1 MNNGITFSVFLRRG
15 LIKKKK
21 KRNAHESHISNILC
35 SKWTYDHFYMIM
47 TYIYPKFTA
56 SKPFYSFLLLHVQLC
71 IIVECSGTISTRVA
85 RTLPFDMFP
94 SRWTAMLRTLWTNG
108 RFWEWPRNG
117 VETFLRIIASPD
129 TRKKMMFEFRPEDGP
144 RASLDYQR
152 RYGYR
157 GQWLIELLGSGFHP
171 DDVSYRQPLPPSVL
185 VPPPPSF

>member
-1 MNNGITFSVFLRRG
+1 
-15 LIKKKK
+15 
-21 KRNAHESHISNILC
+21 
-35 SKWTYDHFYMIM
+35 M
-47 TYIYPKFTA
+47 TYIYIKLRDKNHFII
-56 SKPFYSFLLLHVQLC
+56 LLLHIQLC
-71 IIVECSGTISTRVA
+71 IIVECNGTISTRVA

-94 SRWTAMLRTLWTNG
+94 SRWTAMLRTLWSNG

-129 TRKKMMFEFRPEDGP
+129 TRKKIMFEFRPEDGP

-171 DDVSYRQPLPPSVL
+171 DDVPYRQPLPPSVL